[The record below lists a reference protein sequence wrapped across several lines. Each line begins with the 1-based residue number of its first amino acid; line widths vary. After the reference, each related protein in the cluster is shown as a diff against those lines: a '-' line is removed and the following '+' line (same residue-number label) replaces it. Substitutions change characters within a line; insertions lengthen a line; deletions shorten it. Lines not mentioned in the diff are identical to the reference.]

1 VRRSLQAG
9 LLVACGLG
17 LLHVSLLTDLC
28 LRYVKEGMR
37 PLLIASGA
45 VLILLGLASAVLDRG
60 REDVHDG
67 SRGDGPGGDRDDVH
81 DGGRGDGLDGDRED
95 GLDGD
100 REDGHGHGGHGHD
113 HSAVPRVAWL
123 LLLPA
128 LSLLFYAP
136 PALGAYTAARQP
148 PKAVTHTDDFDP
160 LPRTSPLPMT
170 LSDFTSRV
178 QEDRGRAIE
187 GRVVQMTGF
196 VTPGTGGGS
205 GGWELT
211 RIILNCC
218 AADAQSVKVRIHGG
232 PALAANTWVTVTGT
246 WHPGGTL
253 GTSSAAV
260 ALDART
266 VTKVARPANGYQDAL
281 PLG

>member
-1 VRRSLQAG
+1 MKRILQAG
-9 LLVACGLG
+9 LLVLCGLG
-17 LLHVSLLTDLC
+17 LLHVSLFTDLC

-45 VLILLGLASAVLDRG
+45 VLLLLGLAGAVIDRG
-60 REDVHDG
+60 RRDHGHGEHG
-67 SRGDGPGGDRDDVH
+67 SEGHGHGEEGSGD
-81 DGGRGDGLDGDRED
+81 
-95 GLDGD
+95 
-100 REDGHGHGGHGHD
+100 DGHGTEGTGGHGHD

-128 LSLLFYAP
+128 LSLLCYAP

-148 PKAVTHTDDFDP
+148 PKPVAARSDFDP

-178 QEDRGRAIE
+178 QQDRAQSLK
-187 GRVVQMTGF
+187 GRVIRMTGI
-196 VTPGTGGGS
+196 VTPRGKGAGGG
-205 GGWELT
+205 WDLT
-211 RIILNCC
+211 RIIINCC
-218 AADAQSVKVRIHGG
+218 AADAQSVKVRVYGG
-232 PALAANTWVTVTGT
+232 PALPADTWVAVTGA
-246 WHPGGTL
+246 WHPGGKL
-253 GTSSAAV
+253 GTRTAPV

-266 VTKVARPANGYQDAL
+266 VTKVHRPTNGYQDAL